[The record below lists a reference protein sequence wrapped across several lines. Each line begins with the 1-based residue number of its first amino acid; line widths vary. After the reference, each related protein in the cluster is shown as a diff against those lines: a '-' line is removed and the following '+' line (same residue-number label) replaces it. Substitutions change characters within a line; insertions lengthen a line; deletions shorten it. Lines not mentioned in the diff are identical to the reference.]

1 MSPRRFFRPILTWL
15 FISGAIAVAPAH
27 SQGVAPDTMEARVM
41 ACVACHG
48 QKGQGGVSPYFP
60 RLAGQPAGYLFNQL
74 QAFREA
80 HRKYTPMNYLVTYL
94 SDDYLREIA
103 GYFSSQEAPSGP
115 AAPSSQPPATL
126 ERGRTLVQGGDP
138 SRNVPACIACHGA
151 ALGGRAPGIPSL
163 LGLRAEYISAQLG
176 AWRSGVRHAKAP
188 DCMQQVAQ
196 RLTEADIGAVAAWL
210 SSQAPTPDSTPAAAT
225 DTLPLA
231 CGSEQ
236 AQ

>member
-1 MSPRRFFRPILTWL
+1 
-15 FISGAIAVAPAH
+15 
-27 SQGVAPDTMEARVM
+27 M

-48 QKGQGGVSPYFP
+48 PNGQGGVSPYFP
-60 RLAGQPAGYLFNQL
+60 RLASQPAGYLFNQL

-103 GYFSSQEAPSGP
+103 SYFSHQEMPISPVAPTRQ
-115 AAPSSQPPATL
+115 PSTL
-126 ERGRTLVQGGDP
+126 LNRGRALVQGGDP
-138 SRNVPACIACHGA
+138 ARNLPACIACHGA
-151 ALGGRAPGIPSL
+151 ALSGRTPGIPSL
-163 LGLRAEYISAQLG
+163 LGLRPEYISAQLG

-188 DCMQQVAQ
+188 DCMQQIAQ
-196 RLTEADIGAVAAWL
+196 RLTETDIGAVAAWL
-210 SSQAPTPDSTPAAAT
+210 SSQAATPNPAPAPAT

-231 CGSEQ
+231 CGSAQ